1 MAAKPQKRA
10 TGSRRVTRIAA
21 LQILSEVDSVN
32 HPLEDVLERRRCSEK
47 FSPVA
52 EKFLCRITRG
62 ALENIHEIDS
72 IITQFARNWPISH
85 MAVIDRNLLRMAIY
99 EMAMW
104 GETPPKVAINEAVE
118 LAKVFG
124 SESSPRFVNGVLGSV
139 MDNQTQIAEP
149 VSPPPN

>member
-1 MAAKPQKRA
+1 M
-10 TGSRRVTRIAA
+10 TRIAA

-32 HPLEDVLERRRCSEK
+32 HPLEDVLDRRRRSEK

-62 ALENIHEIDS
+62 ALENINEIDS
-72 IITQFARNWPISH
+72 IITRFARNWPISH

-99 EMAMW
+99 EMTMW
-104 GETPPKVAINEAVE
+104 GDTPPKVAINEAVE

-124 SESSPRFVNGVLGSV
+124 SESSPRFVNGVLGSI
-139 MDNQTQIAEP
+139 MDNQPNKAEP
-149 VSPPPN
+149 VSPPQN